1 MSCLTMRAY
10 SIMASLLLAG
20 TTGFASPEDVVS
32 IRPNEID
39 DVLLNPG
46 IGFTTFQRFN
56 GDSLNEG
63 LGWTEGFPIEYQPF
77 TGSLTNRDHPLTT
90 IAYFRVYWKFVEPE
104 SGVYRWDMLDKAL
117 ATARERGQTLMLRI
131 APYGTGPDKDVPAWY
146 RALVAGNDWEK
157 NVPVEKWRVHPENPL
172 YLKHFGKLIRELGA
186 RYDGHRD
193 LELVDVSIVGAWGE
207 GAGSE
212 ELTDPTRKGLL
223 DCYLDSFPRTPL
235 VLQLKD
241 ERATRYALSKRPVGW
256 RVDCLGDMGGFSK
269 TWSHMND
276 YYPQELIRT
285 GMQEA
290 WRTAPV
296 TMEVCW
302 VMQYWKN
309 QGWDVDHIVDESL
322 KWHISSF
329 NAKSSAVPAEWWP
342 QVNRW
347 LKKMG
352 YRFVLRKFTYPAVV
366 QPEGKLTFTSWWEN
380 KGVAACYRKFPV
392 ALRLKAAQATEVLL
406 TDADITNWLPGDNLF
421 DSSVAIPPHLPAG
434 EYELGIAL
442 LDPQTRQP
450 KVRLAIAGRDVEGW
464 YKLGRIE
471 VREKQPSAATKH

>member
-1 MSCLTMRAY
+1 MTLRALF
-10 SIMASLLLAG
+10 SLAPLLLVTTAG
-20 TTGFASPEDVVS
+20 LASADDVVTA
-32 IRPNEID
+32 RPDEID

-46 IGFTTFQRFN
+46 TGFTTFQRFN
-56 GDSLNEG
+56 GDRLNEG

-77 TGSLTNRDHPLTT
+77 TGSLTNQNHPLTT

-104 SGVYRWDMLDKAL
+104 PGAYRWDMLDKAL

-131 APYGTGPDKDVPAWY
+131 APYGTGPDKDVPSWY
-146 RALVAGNDWEK
+146 RALVAGSDWEK
-157 NVPVEKWRVHPENPL
+157 NLPVEKWRVHPENPL
-172 YLKHFGKLIRELGA
+172 YLKHFGKLIRELGV
-186 RYDGHRD
+186 RYDGHPD

-212 ELTDPTRKGLL
+212 QLTEPTRRGLL

-235 VLQLKD
+235 VLQLQD
-241 ERATRYALSKRPVGW
+241 ERATRYALGKRPVGW

-296 TMEVCW
+296 TMEACW

-309 QGWDVDHIVDESL
+309 QGWDIDHIIEESL

-329 NAKSSAVPAEWWP
+329 NAKSSAVPADCWP

-352 YRFVLRKFTYPAVV
+352 YRFVLRKFTYPATV
-366 QPEGKLTFTSWWEN
+366 QSQGKLTFTSWWEN
-380 KGVAACYRKFPV
+380 KGVAPCYRKFPL
-392 ALRLKAAQATEVLL
+392 ALRLKGAQRTEVLL
-406 TDADITNWLPGDNLF
+406 TDADVTNWLPGDNLF
-421 DSSVAIPPHLPAG
+421 DSAVTVPAELPPG
-434 EYELGIAL
+434 QYELEMAL
-442 LDPQTRQP
+442 LDPQTKQP
-450 KVRLAIAGRDVEGW
+450 KIRLAIAGRGAEGW
-464 YKLGRIE
+464 YALGRIE
-471 VREKQPSAATKH
+471 VRKNRPSATKD

>member
-1 MSCLTMRAY
+1 VNAAFLA
-10 SIMASLLLAG
+10 ASLLLA
-20 TTGFASPEDVVS
+20 ASATLASTEEVVTV
-32 IRPNEID
+32 RPSELD
-39 DVLLNPG
+39 DVLVNPG

-56 GDSLNEG
+56 GDRINDG

-77 TGSLTNRDHPLTT
+77 TGSLTNPDYPATS
-90 IAYFRVYWKFVEPE
+90 IAYFRVYWKFVQPE
-104 SGVYRWDMLDKAL
+104 DGTYRWDLLDKAL
-117 ATARERGQTLMLRI
+117 ATAGERGQTLMLRI

-146 RALVAGNDWEK
+146 RTLVVHSELERNL
-157 NVPVEKWRVHPENPL
+157 PVEKWRVHPENPL
-172 YLKHFGKLIRELGA
+172 YLKHFGQLIRELGA
-186 RYDGHRD
+186 RYDGQPQ

-212 ELTDPTRKGLL
+212 ELTEPTLRGLL
-223 DCYLDSFPRTPL
+223 DCYLGSFPRTQL

-241 ERATRYALSKRPVGW
+241 ERATRYALAKRPVGW

-285 GMQEA
+285 GMQDA
-290 WRTAPV
+290 WRRAPV

-309 QGWDVDHIVDESL
+309 QGWDVDHIIEESL

-352 YRFVLRKFTYPAVV
+352 YRLVLRKFTYPAVV
-366 QPEGKLTFTSWWEN
+366 EPLGKLAWTSWWED
-380 KGVAACYRKFPV
+380 KGVAPCYRKFPL
-392 ALRLKAAQATEVLL
+392 ALRLRGSERNEVLL
-406 TDADITNWLPGDNLF
+406 TDADITTWLPGDNVF
-421 DSSVAIPPHLPAG
+421 DGSVSVPAELPAG
-434 EYELGIAL
+434 HYELELAL
-442 LDPQTRQP
+442 LDPQTKQP
-450 KVRLAIAGRDVEGW
+450 KVRLAIAGRSEEGW
-464 YKLGRIE
+464 YHLGKIE
-471 VREKQPSAATKH
+471 VRKNKPLIR